1 MVRMYRLEKAY
12 DYVSWETLV
21 DKFDPRVLE
30 RISNIRFPYQLAQL
44 DFSATS
50 DDYSINPFYC
60 LFIFLFYVLV
70 LKLCSVLIVKAL
82 NGDMLI

>member
-1 MVRMYRLEKAY
+1 MEKAY

-60 LFIFLFYVLV
+60 LLFLFLFFMYW
-70 LKLCSVLIVKAL
+70 CSSCVVC
-82 NGDMLI
+82 